1 MSFAPPTKV
10 GVFIFFHLNISFFP
24 TFGVSITLMKKE
36 TSSDL
41 PIISS
46 TEECIEFSNRLLTA
60 FETKARLHNEA
71 GIRKVTVSKLK
82 EIYLQAAS
90 TDTPLGKNIKGLAF
104 INSYLSFLNCVDL
117 KNRFL
122 NMEGLEFEE
131 QECGDHEKA
140 FAKIDKDFCDLPEDE
155 VTTEENLSAAR
166 KDLEDYDLNKS
177 FESIDDLFIYT
188 QNKPLE
194 FNWEIR

>member
-1 MSFAPPTKV
+1 
-10 GVFIFFHLNISFFP
+10 
-24 TFGVSITLMKKE
+24 
-36 TSSDL
+36 
-41 PIISS
+41 
-46 TEECIEFSNRLLTA
+46 
-60 FETKARLHNEA
+60 
-71 GIRKVTVSKLK
+71 
-82 EIYLQAAS
+82 
-90 TDTPLGKNIKGLAF
+90 
-104 INSYLSFLNCVDL
+104 
-117 KNRFL
+117 
-122 NMEGLEFEE
+122 MEGLEFEE
-131 QECGDHEKA
+131 QECGDQEKA